1 MLYFKALNRLR
12 WRDLF
17 EEASVH
23 LKQKVAQWVLFG
35 GIDMKKAVS
44 LMMAA
49 AMTMGLAACGSSA
62 STDTAA
68 STADAASTTEAA
80 ESTADSA
87 AAADGKVYNV
97 GICQLVQH
105 EALDAATQ
113 GFKDAL
119 VEKLGEGNVKFDEQ
133 NASGD
138 SANCATIVNGFVSNG
153 VDLILANATA
163 PLQAAAQATADIPVL
178 GTSITDYATAL
189 DISDWTGTVGNNISG
204 TSDLA
209 PLDQQA
215 AMIKELFPDAKSV
228 GLLYCSAEPNS
239 VYQCDVIE
247 GYLTEEGYTV
257 ARYAFT
263 DTNDVTSVAQSA
275 ADNSDVIYIPT
286 DNTAASNTEAI
297 ANVVLPAQVPV
308 VAGEEGICSGCGA
321 ATLSIS
327 YYDLGYATGE
337 MAAKILAEGADI
349 STMPVEFAPNVTKK
363 YNAAN
368 CEALGITPP
377 DDYVAIG

>member
-1 MLYFKALNRLR
+1 
-12 WRDLF
+12 
-17 EEASVH
+17 
-23 LKQKVAQWVLFG
+23 
-35 GIDMKKAVS
+35 MKKAVS

-49 AMTMGLAACGSSA
+49 ALTMGLAACGSSA

-68 STADAASTTEAA
+68 STADTAASSSEAA
-80 ESTADSA
+80 ADST

-119 VEKLGEGNVKFDEQ
+119 TEKLGEGNVKFDEQ

-138 SANCATIVNGFVSNG
+138 SANCATIVNGFVSNN

-178 GTSITDYATAL
+178 GTSVTDYATAL
-189 DISDWTGTVGNNISG
+189 DISGWTGTVGNNISG

-215 AMIKELFPDAKSV
+215 AMIQELFPDAKNV

-263 DTNDVTSVAQSA
+263 DTNDVTSVAKTA

-297 ANVVLPAQVPV
+297 ANVVIPAKVPV
-308 VAGEEGICSGCGA
+308 VAGEEGICNGCGV

-337 MAAKILAEGADI
+337 MAAKILAEGADV
-349 STMPVEFAPNVTKK
+349 STMPVEYAPNVTKK

-377 DDYVAIG
+377 ADYVAIG

>member
-1 MLYFKALNRLR
+1 
-12 WRDLF
+12 
-17 EEASVH
+17 
-23 LKQKVAQWVLFG
+23 
-35 GIDMKKAVS
+35 MKKAVS

-49 AMTMGLAACGSSA
+49 AMTMGLAACGSTA

-68 STADAASTTEAA
+68 SAADTASSTEAA
-80 ESTADSA
+80 ASTADST
-87 AAADGKVYNV
+87 AAADGKVYNI

-119 VEKLGEGNVKFDEQ
+119 VEKL
-133 NASGD
+133 
-138 SANCATIVNGFVSNG
+138 
-153 VDLILANATA
+153 
-163 PLQAAAQATADIPVL
+163 
-178 GTSITDYATAL
+178 
-189 DISDWTGTVGNNISG
+189 SDWTGTVGNNISG

-215 AMIKELFPDAKSV
+215 AMIQELFPDAKSV

-263 DTNDVTSVAQSA
+263 DTNDVTSVAQTA

-297 ANVVLPAQVPV
+297 ANVVIPAKVPV
-308 VAGEEGICSGCGA
+308 VAGEEGICSGCGV

-337 MAAKILAEGADI
+337 MAAKILADGADV
-349 STMPVEFAPNVTKK
+349 SAMPVEFAPNVTKK

-377 DDYVAIG
+377 SDYVAIG

>member
-1 MLYFKALNRLR
+1 
-12 WRDLF
+12 
-17 EEASVH
+17 
-23 LKQKVAQWVLFG
+23 
-35 GIDMKKAVS
+35 MKKIVS
-44 LMMAA
+44 VAMAA
-49 AMTMGLAACGSSA
+49 AMAATLAGCGGAASSSA
-62 STDTAA
+62 PASSAAA
-68 STADAASTTEAA
+68 SA
-80 ESTADSA
+80 ADSA
-87 AAADGKVYNV
+87 AAKTYTV

-119 VEKLGEGNVKFDEQ
+119 TAKLGDAVKFDEQ

-138 SANCATIVNGFVSNG
+138 SANCATIVNGFVSNN
-153 VDLILANATA
+153 VDLIMANATA
-163 PLQAAAQATADIPVL
+163 PLQAAAQATATIPVL
-178 GTSITDYATAL
+178 GTSVTDYATAL

-215 AMIKELFPDAKSV
+215 AMIQELFPDAKNV

-239 VYQCDVIE
+239 VYQCDVME
-247 GYLTEEGYTV
+247 GYLTDMGFTV
-257 ARYAFT
+257 SRYAFT
-263 DTNDVTSVAQSA
+263 DTNDVTSVSQTA
-275 ADNSDVIYIPT
+275 ADASDVIYIPT

-297 ANVVLPAQVPV
+297 ANVVLPAKVPV
-308 VAGEEGICSGCGA
+308 VAGEEGICSGCGV

-337 MAAKILAEGADI
+337 MAVKILTEGADV
-349 STMPVEFAPNVTKK
+349 SAMPVQYAPNVTKK

-368 CEALGITPP
+368 CEALGLTIP
-377 DDYVAIG
+377 DDYTAIG

>member
-1 MLYFKALNRLR
+1 
-12 WRDLF
+12 
-17 EEASVH
+17 
-23 LKQKVAQWVLFG
+23 
-35 GIDMKKAVS
+35 MKKAVS

-49 AMTMGLAACGSSA
+49 AMTMGLAACGSTA

-68 STADAASTTEAA
+68 SAADTASSTEAA
-80 ESTADSA
+80 ASTADST
-87 AAADGKVYNV
+87 AAADGKVYNI

-119 VEKLGEGNVKFDEQ
+119 VEKLGEGSVKFDEQ

-215 AMIKELFPDAKSV
+215 AMIQELFPDAKSV

-263 DTNDVTSVAQSA
+263 DTNDVTSVAQTA

-297 ANVVLPAQVPV
+297 ANVVIPAKVPV
-308 VAGEEGICSGCGA
+308 VAGEEGICSGCGV

-337 MAAKILAEGADI
+337 MAAKILADGADV
-349 STMPVEFAPNVTKK
+349 SAMPVEFAPNVTKK

-368 CEALGITPP
+368 CEALGITQPS
-377 DDYVAIG
+377 DYVAIGCLI

>member
-1 MLYFKALNRLR
+1 
-12 WRDLF
+12 
-17 EEASVH
+17 
-23 LKQKVAQWVLFG
+23 
-35 GIDMKKAVS
+35 MKKALS
-44 LMMAA
+44 LAMAA
-49 AMTMGLAACGSSA
+49 AMTMGLAACGSTA
-62 STDTAA
+62 SSTAA
-68 STADAASTTEAA
+68 ADSTPASSAA
-80 ESTADSA
+80 ESEADP
-87 AAADGKVYNV
+87 AADGKVYNI

-119 VEKLGEGNVKFDEQ
+119 TEKLGADNVKFDEQ

-138 SANCATIVNGFVSNG
+138 SANCTTIVSGFVSTG

-178 GTSITDYATAL
+178 GTSVTDYATAL

-215 AMIKELFPDAKSV
+215 AMIQELFPDAKTV

-247 GYLTEEGYTV
+247 GYLNGMGIET

-263 DTNDVTSVAQSA
+263 DTNDVTSVTQTA
-275 ADNSDVIYIPT
+275 AAASDVIYIPT

-297 ANVVLPAQVPV
+297 ANVVIPEQVPV
-308 VAGEEGICSGCGA
+308 VAGEEGICKGCGV

-327 YYDLGYATGE
+327 YYDLGYKTGE
-337 MAAKILAEGADI
+337 MAAEILADGADV

-377 DDYVAIG
+377 DGYEAIAD